1 MPVKM
6 VSNSCK
12 DVVSKMSNNSQIIV
26 QVSQLFEA
34 SVVYIKINRRGYRPN

>member
-1 MPVKM
+1 MSVKM
-6 VSNSCK
+6 VSNFRK
-12 DVVSKMSNNSQIIV
+12 NIVSKVSNNSQIIV